1 MTLDTIKFTQT
12 SKTSDEILWSKDLTV
27 QCLAIGVGV
36 LDPSVQLHQ
45 SS

>member
-27 QCLAIGVGV
+27 QCLAVGV